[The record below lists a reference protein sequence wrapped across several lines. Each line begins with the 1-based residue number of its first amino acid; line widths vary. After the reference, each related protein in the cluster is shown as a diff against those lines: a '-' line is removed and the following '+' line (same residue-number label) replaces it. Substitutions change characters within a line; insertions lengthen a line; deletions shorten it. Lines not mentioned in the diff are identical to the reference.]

1 MVGGRYYASSVSFP
15 VAATAAL
22 PTRRSRGRGR
32 LISLITLTVVC
43 VLGIGGVIF
52 LAVRGSGAPEGA
64 ALSLGFALAPV
75 PLVVGAFLWLDRYQP
90 EPLRYLV
97 AAFSWGAVVSVAIVL
112 PLQLLAAFQLDV
124 TDTALAT
131 FVAPLTEEPAKGAFL
146 IVVLLRRRREL
157 DGVVDGLV
165 YAGLVGVGFSFTENV
180 GYYAGAYGGGL
191 APELSGPEATT
202 GLFIVRGLFSPFTHS
217 LFAAAFGLG
226 VGLAVLAHNRWVR
239 WLGPVLGMLTAIT
252 LHGLWNGSVSY
263 FGGGGFL
270 LVYLLMMVPT
280 FVAFVAIAALARRSE
295 GRILVRALTDAGG
308 RGWLHPAEVP
318 YLASFPLRA
327 DARRFAKRVGGEG
340 AARAVKAYQSAATR
354 MAFQHDRVL
363 RGRPTPDGIARVV
376 DELDR
381 MAAARPWV
389 VLPPPLRL
397 SAVAPAPRGSGVTRP
412 PQQLPPGSAW
422 QQGRFGSHPAGP
434 QQRHGD
440 DPPPPG

>member
-1 MVGGRYYASSVSFP
+1 
-15 VAATAAL
+15 
-22 PTRRSRGRGR
+22 
-32 LISLITLTVVC
+32 
-43 VLGIGGVIF
+43 
-52 LAVRGSGAPEGA
+52 
-64 ALSLGFALAPV
+64 
-75 PLVVGAFLWLDRYQP
+75 
-90 EPLRYLV
+90 
-97 AAFSWGAVVSVAIVL
+97 
-112 PLQLLAAFQLDV
+112 
-124 TDTALAT
+124 
-131 FVAPLTEEPAKGAFL
+131 
-146 IVVLLRRRREL
+146 
-157 DGVVDGLV
+157 
-165 YAGLVGVGFSFTENV
+165 
-180 GYYAGAYGGGL
+180 
-191 APELSGPEATT
+191 
-202 GLFIVRGLFSPFTHS
+202 
-217 LFAAAFGLG
+217 
-226 VGLAVLAHNRWVR
+226 
-239 WLGPVLGMLTAIT
+239 MLTAIT

-363 RGRPTPDGIARVV
+363 RGRPTPDGIARVA

-397 SAVAPAPRGSGVTRP
+397 PTAAPAPRGSGVTWPR
-412 PQQLPPGSAW
+412 QLPPGPAW
-422 QQGRFGSHPAGP
+422 QHGQFGSHPAAP